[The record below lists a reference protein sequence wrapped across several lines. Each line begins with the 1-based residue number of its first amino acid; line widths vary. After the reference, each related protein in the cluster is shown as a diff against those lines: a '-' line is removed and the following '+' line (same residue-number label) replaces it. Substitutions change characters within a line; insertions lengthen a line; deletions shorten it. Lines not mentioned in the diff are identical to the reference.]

1 VQIGLIGCGAIG
13 EKRAASA
20 PGHKIVAVNDVD
32 PARSEALAK
41 KYGARSLPHWSEVIK
56 SDVDAIVVATTHD
69 VLSEISLAAVQAGRH
84 GRAEK
89 PGGRTAAELA
99 PVVTAAKAKN
109 TVVKIG
115 FNHRFHPALMK
126 AKSIVDSGAVGP
138 LLYIRGRYGHGG
150 RLGMEKEWRS
160 QPEISGGGELIDQA
174 PHLIDLSRW
183 FLGELSLDY
192 SFTPTLFWNIRAE
205 DNVFLALRT
214 AANQMA
220 WLHATWTEWKNMFN
234 FEIVGRTGKLVAEG
248 LGGSYGMERLTFYKM
263 LPQMGAPETTIWEY
277 PFPDGSWTEEFKDIA
292 SAISEQRR
300 PCGDLD
306 DALAVLKIIDQVRN
320 GKRP

>member
-1 VQIGLIGCGAIG
+1 
-13 EKRAASA
+13 
-20 PGHKIVAVNDVD
+20 
-32 PARSEALAK
+32 
-41 KYGARSLPHWSEVIK
+41 
-56 SDVDAIVVATTHD
+56 
-69 VLSEISLAAVQAGRH
+69 VQAGRH
-84 GRAEK
+84 VLAEK

-99 PVVTAAKAKN
+99 PVVAAAKAKN

-263 LPQMGAPETTIWEY
+263 LPQMGVPETTIWEY
-277 PFPDGSWTEEFKDIA
+277 PFPDGSWTEEFKEFA
-292 SAISEQRR
+292 GAISEQRR